1 MSKLEVRSSAELG
14 IDAEIGQAT
23 ANWAEAGSA
32 EASWAEADC
41 PQLAVAAPGL
51 LDAASLH
58 TVLVMLDVIDT
69 TEDLALLETLTPEQ
83 KRQVWDATP
92 DSTRHRLKQLRAAPV
107 ASSGLSPSVK
117 NSHTTGL
124 IDATALL
131 QEDRLP
137 EEQTGQAEE
146 TAAIDLEAQ
155 RQEVDLMLQEPLNLT
170 AQPTVTVGDWVVLH
184 AKHKLSKAE
193 LQAIWAVIELQGNYA
208 RIVAKGL
215 GSRLYPTAAMT
226 LYPRPV
232 GLPAPDAADETADE
246 ETEPF

>member
-1 MSKLEVRSSAELG
+1 MAQKWGRAEMG
-14 IDAEIGQAT
+14 RAETNGPEA
-23 ANWAEAGSA
+23 ARLAAGAAE
-32 EASWAEADC
+32 W
-41 PQLAVAAPGL
+41 

-58 TVLVMLDVIDT
+58 TVLVMLDVIDS

-92 DSTRHRLKQLRAAPV
+92 DSTRHRLKQLRAAPP
-107 ASSGLSPSVK
+107 ALPQLSPSVK

-124 IDATALL
+124 IDTAALL

-137 EEQTGQAEE
+137 DDQAGQAEE

-170 AQPTVTVGDWVVLH
+170 AQPALSIDDWVVLH
-184 AKHKLSKAE
+184 ANPKLSKAE

-208 RIVAKGL
+208 RIIAKGL

-226 LYPRPV
+226 LYPQPV
-232 GLPAPDAADETADE
+232 ERPAPADATPAE
-246 ETEPF
+246 EMEPF